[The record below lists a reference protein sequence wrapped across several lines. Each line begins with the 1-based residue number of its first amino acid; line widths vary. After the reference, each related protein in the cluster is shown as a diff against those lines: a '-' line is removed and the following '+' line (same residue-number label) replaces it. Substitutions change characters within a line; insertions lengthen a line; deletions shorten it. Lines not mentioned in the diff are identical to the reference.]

1 MPTVSSK
8 NSFVITRV
16 ASFVLVV
23 VATLGVLSTERARG
37 SAAKPGSNAPFVQED
52 IWTAIKTD
60 DGIIFVWNRTGL
72 NFTLSIKGN
81 EIRPMNDPN
90 NIFFVVDGVV
100 LQIQSLPISDF
111 APDARKNKLDDKAI
125 LLAHQSWEKKF
136 IEDELLHSKLKLQ
149 SSGEKLANGSDAL
162 IWQYDLPENLK
173 NRDAQK
179 QVYLTIVA
187 KDFVILLNSVVD
199 ATSSEATVHK
209 LLLDTIST
217 LKLSSERIDVKRL
230 QEAIRKGSG
239 PCLS

>member
-1 MPTVSSK
+1 M
-8 NSFVITRV
+8 I
-16 ASFVLVV
+16 L
-23 VATLGVLSTERARG
+23 
-37 SAAKPGSNAPFVQED
+37 
-52 IWTAIKTD
+52 
-60 DGIIFVWNRTGL
+60 
-72 NFTLSIKGN
+72 
-81 EIRPMNDPN
+81 
-90 NIFFVVDGVV
+90 
-100 LQIQSLPISDF
+100 
-111 APDARKNKLDDKAI
+111 PDARKNKLDDKAI